1 MVCNQNDDQ
10 AMSLFLASILIKD
23 RIYLKIHADDVP
35 KKWNSMILL
44 NLKGTVQLRNNL
56 MIEAIDFRN
65 AMSLLTS
72 AVSVVTTIGST
83 GRYGFTASAVCSVT
97 DSPPTLL
104 VCINIASSSHTHF
117 VENKILT
124 VNVLAAHHQHMS
136 KVFSSKMSPEERF
149 KYGSWTE
156 LETGAPVLKDALVSF
171 DCQIEQIQEVGTHTI
186 FICRIVAIQQGQHD
200 QGLVYFNRTYHQV
213 GQIAEIA

>member
-1 MVCNQNDDQ
+1 
-10 AMSLFLASILIKD
+10 
-23 RIYLKIHADDVP
+23 
-35 KKWNSMILL
+35 
-44 NLKGTVQLRNNL
+44 

-104 VCINIASSSHTHF
+104 VCMNIASSSHTHF

-124 VNVLAAHHQHMS
+124 VNVLAAHNQHIS

-186 FICRIVAIQQGQHD
+186 FICRIIAIQQSQHD
-200 QGLVYFNRTYHQV
+200 QGLVYFNRAYHQV